1 MYHAGKA
8 FFPYRT
14 CGRSLSNSAVLFF
27 CVCFLN
33 KYKSDDKNCLE
44 KICFSDKFSMH
55 YSINN
60 SRPNYSLVW
69 RFRVCQVP
77 GGGGESIYGWF
88 SSTKEF
94 TWSKMQCLI
103 SHFRHPLPLRRCPLV
118 SLIKDNCPQTGIH
131 TRETTQMW
139 HALCIFR
146 TRPRA
151 LFPAKQPWGLSA
163 SHSKMQVLI
172 T

>member
-1 MYHAGKA
+1 MYHVGKA

-14 CGRSLSNSAVLFF
+14 RGRSRSNSTVLFF
-27 CVCFLN
+27 RCFLN
-33 KYKSDDKNCLE
+33 KCKSDDKNSLE

-60 SRPNYSLVW
+60 SRPNCSLVW

-77 GGGGESIYGWF
+77 GGGGGGVNLWVVLFDQRIYL
-88 SSTKEF
+88 
-94 TWSKMQCLI
+94 LI
-103 SHFRHPLPLRRCPLV
+103 SHFRHPLPPRRCPSV

-139 HALCIFR
+139 HAYMHL
-146 TRPRA
+146 
-151 LFPAKQPWGLSA
+151 
-163 SHSKMQVLI
+163 
-172 T
+172 

>member
-1 MYHAGKA
+1 MYHVGKA

-14 CGRSLSNSAVLFF
+14 RGRSRSNSTVLFF
-27 CVCFLN
+27 SVCFLN
-33 KYKSDDKNCLE
+33 KCKSDDKNSLE

-60 SRPNYSLVW
+60 SRPNCSLVW

-77 GGGGESIYGWF
+77 GGGGVNLWVVLFDQRIYL
-88 SSTKEF
+88 
-94 TWSKMQCLI
+94 LI
-103 SHFRHPLPLRRCPLV
+103 SHFRHPLPPRRCPSV

-139 HALCIFR
+139 HAYMHL
-146 TRPRA
+146 
-151 LFPAKQPWGLSA
+151 
-163 SHSKMQVLI
+163 
-172 T
+172 

>member
-1 MYHAGKA
+1 MYHVGKA

-14 CGRSLSNSAVLFF
+14 RGRSRSNSTVLFF
-27 CVCFLN
+27 SVCFLN
-33 KYKSDDKNCLE
+33 KCKSDDKNSLE

-60 SRPNYSLVW
+60 SRPNCSLVW

-94 TWSKMQCLI
+94 TYSFPTSDTPCLRGDVRRFLWSKI
-103 SHFRHPLPLRRCPLV
+103 IVRRQG
-118 SLIKDNCPQTGIH
+118 S
-131 TRETTQMW
+131 TQGRQ
-139 HALCIFR
+139 HKCGTPICIFR
-146 TRPRA
+146 TWPRS
-151 LFPAKQPWGLSA
+151 LPC
-163 SHSKMQVLI
+163 
-172 T
+172 

>member
-1 MYHAGKA
+1 MYHVGKA

-14 CGRSLSNSAVLFF
+14 RGRSRSNSTVLFF
-27 CVCFLN
+27 SVCFLN
-33 KYKSDDKNCLE
+33 KCKSDDKNSLE

-60 SRPNYSLVW
+60 SRPNCSLVW

-77 GGGGESIYGWF
+77 GGGGVNLWVVLFDHRIYL
-88 SSTKEF
+88 
-94 TWSKMQCLI
+94 LI
-103 SHFRHPLPLRRCPLV
+103 SHFRHPLPPRRCPSV

-139 HALCIFR
+139 HAYMHL
-146 TRPRA
+146 
-151 LFPAKQPWGLSA
+151 
-163 SHSKMQVLI
+163 
-172 T
+172 

>member
-1 MYHAGKA
+1 MYHVGKA

-14 CGRSLSNSAVLFF
+14 RGRSRSNSTVLFF
-27 CVCFLN
+27 SVCFLN
-33 KYKSDDKNCLE
+33 KCKSDDKNSLE

-60 SRPNYSLVW
+60 SRPNCSLVW

-77 GGGGESIYGWF
+77 GGGGVVNLWVVLFDQRIYL
-88 SSTKEF
+88 
-94 TWSKMQCLI
+94 LI
-103 SHFRHPLPLRRCPLV
+103 SHFRHPLPPRRCPSV

-139 HALCIFR
+139 HAYMHL
-146 TRPRA
+146 
-151 LFPAKQPWGLSA
+151 
-163 SHSKMQVLI
+163 
-172 T
+172 